1 MGTEFDVGSSTCKNL
16 NDVCAFYAV
25 LRGNLAILGT
35 ELSTVPRRRKRHPIA
50 AFGSLRL
57 SGGSDALIGNVRPK
71 TSQMIAGR
79 LDIAEAFGALSLKTK
94 CRRKI
99 RTIAGR
105 KLKSFRNE
113 WIHINL
119 RPAFSQTRLVRGALL
134 GNSFAT
140 AFSSPQRFK
149 HAERHSERRW
159 DALRPKRPGGGASLQ
174 GLEAVTDTQGIT
186 SP

>member
-1 MGTEFDVGSSTCKNL
+1 M
-16 NDVCAFYAV
+16 
-25 LRGNLAILGT
+25 RGNLAILGT

-119 RPAFSQTRLVRGALL
+119 HPAFSQTRLVRGALL
-134 GNSFAT
+134 GNSFAPLSR
-140 AFSSPQRFK
+140 ALNASSTPSATVSGDGAPYGPRDPEAQLASRASRRLRTHK
-149 HAERHSERRW
+149 GSLPRKPPRHYAGTPYAGLTHACHPVS
-159 DALRPKRPGGGASLQ
+159 
-174 GLEAVTDTQGIT
+174 
-186 SP
+186 